1 MKKIVVIVLIT
12 AAVALVVSFTSG
24 PAAADSALTWED
36 SLRALYARPV
46 AEWPKPLIS
55 AGVQWKELSAMPT
68 DSNKVAQ
75 LKDPKIQLGK
85 LLFFDPRLSGSNQIS
100 CSSCHDP
107 DLAWTD
113 GRTVSLGNDH
123 LQGSRN
129 TTSLLNIA
137 QVKELFWDGRA
148 ASLEDQAINPMAT
161 LHEMNQEPP
170 TIPAEIAAIPGY
182 PPLFE
187 KAFGDKRITLQ
198 KILDAIAAFE
208 RTLTSRRSRF
218 DEFVMGRYKQLTD
231 QELQGLH
238 LFRTKAR
245 CMNCHNGPYFTDN
258 QFHNIGLTYYGRKY
272 EDLGRYNITKEAA
285 DVGKFRTPS
294 LRDVMRTRPWMHN
307 GLFDNMDGIMNMY
320 SAGMPQPKPKPEQ
333 VNDPLFPKTDPL
345 IQKLELTPEEK
356 KALIAFLEAITE
368 IPYKMDRPEL
378 PK

>member
-1 MKKIVVIVLIT
+1 MKKLLVITLIALT
-12 AAVALVVSFTSG
+12 VAGTVSFTG
-24 PAAADSALTWED
+24 NQGLADLTFND

-46 AEWPKPLIS
+46 SQWPSPFIDQ
-55 AGVQWKELSAMPT
+55 GVTWKELGALPKA
-68 DSNKVAQ
+68 DSIRLKEF
-75 LKDPKIQLGK
+75 KDPKVQLGK

-113 GRTVSLGNDH
+113 GRRVSVGNDH

-129 TTSLLNIA
+129 TPSLLNVHV
-137 QVKELFWDGRA
+137 VKELFWDGRST
-148 ASLEDQAINPMAT
+148 SLEDQAINPMAT

-182 PPLFE
+182 LPLFE
-187 KAFGDKRITLQ
+187 KVFGKKRITLDM
-198 KILDAIAAFE
+198 ILEAIGAFE
-208 RTLTSRRSRF
+208 RTLTSRQSRF
-218 DEFVMGRYKQLTD
+218 DDFVNGQYKKLSN

-245 CMNCHNGPYFTDN
+245 CMNCHNGVYFTDN
-258 QFHNIGLTYYGRKY
+258 AFHNIGLTYYGRKY
-272 EDLGRYNITKEAA
+272 EDLGRYKITKEAA

-307 GLFDNMDGIMNMY
+307 GIFDNMEGILNMY
-320 SAGMPQPKPKPEQ
+320 SNGMPQPKPKPGQES
-333 VNDPLFPKTDPL
+333 DPLFPKTDPL
-345 IQKLELTPEEK
+345 IKKLELSPEEK
-356 KALIAFLEAITE
+356 QALLAFLEAITE
-368 IPYKMDRPEL
+368 IPYRMERPEL

>member
-1 MKKIVVIVLIT
+1 
-12 AAVALVVSFTSG
+12 
-24 PAAADSALTWED
+24 
-36 SLRALYARPV
+36 
-46 AEWPKPLIS
+46 
-55 AGVQWKELSAMPT
+55 
-68 DSNKVAQ
+68 
-75 LKDPKIQLGK
+75 
-85 LLFFDPRLSGSNQIS
+85 
-100 CSSCHDP
+100 
-107 DLAWTD
+107 
-113 GRTVSLGNDH
+113 
-123 LQGSRN
+123 
-129 TTSLLNIA
+129 
-137 QVKELFWDGRA
+137 
-148 ASLEDQAINPMAT
+148 
-161 LHEMNQEPP
+161 MNQEPP

-231 QELQGLH
+231 QEVQGLH

-245 CMNCHNGPYFTDN
+245 CMNCHNGAYFTDN

-307 GLFDNMDGIMNMY
+307 GLFDNMDGILNMY

-345 IQKLELTPEEK
+345 IQKLDLTPEEK
-356 KALIAFLEAITE
+356 KAIVAFLDAITE

>member
-1 MKKIVVIVLIT
+1 MKKLVVIALMTGLV
-12 AAVALVVSFTSG
+12 AVMVSFTGNHS
-24 PAAADSALTWED
+24 AAVPLTFND

-46 AEWPKPLIS
+46 DQWPQPLID
-55 AGVQWKELSAMPT
+55 AGVQWKELSALPV
-68 DSNKVAQ
+68 DSTIVAK

-113 GRTVSLGNDH
+113 GRTVSLGNNH
-123 LQGSRN
+123 LQGTRN
-129 TTSLLNIA
+129 TSSLLNVA

-161 LHEMNQEPP
+161 MHEMNQEPP
-170 TIPAEIAAIPGY
+170 TIPSELAAIPGY

-187 KAFGDKRITLQ
+187 KVYGDKRINLDR
-198 KILDAIAAFE
+198 ILEAIAAFE
-208 RTLTSRRSRF
+208 RSLTSRRSRF
-218 DEFVMGRYKQLTD
+218 DDFVGGKYKQLSD
-231 QELQGLH
+231 VELQGLH

-245 CMNCHNGPYFTDN
+245 CMNCHNGTYFTDN

-272 EDLGRYNITKEAA
+272 QDLGRYNVTKEAA

-307 GLFDNMDGIMNMY
+307 GLFDNIDGIMNMY
-320 SAGMPQPKPKPEQ
+320 SAGMPQPKPKPDQ

-345 IQKLELTPEEK
+345 IKKLDLTPEEK

-368 IPYKMDRPEL
+368 IPYKMDRPQL
-378 PK
+378 PN